1 MIMLLKIILVIF
13 LSFVILGFNSC
24 QNHPVLPKNAQNELT
39 VSPDTAWKSLTL
51 REKIGQVVCLGY
63 DKNQIQG
70 VGNGSADTFLNKY
83 PVGAMFLANWV
94 LGNSTPPDSLSQL
107 YIKTIGELAKASK
120 TPLLFSEDFETGMGN
135 AMPNFTLLPAEM
147 GLGATQSIQYAHWY
161 GDMVASELR
170 SIGLNW
176 ILNPVA
182 DLNMNPFNHLVNVR
196 SVGDHPEKAA
206 KMLSSQVIAMQKHH
220 LAATAKHFP
229 GDGTDFINQHFCTSQ
244 MKLSYSEW
252 QKTFGLVYKQL
263 IDDGIMAIMAGHI
276 TFPGYQKELWN
287 GEYLPATL
295 SPELLKG
302 LLKGT
307 LGFGGVIVS
316 DALNMAGIAG
326 YFPNQLETE
335 IACFNAGCDIL
346 LWPSLEF
353 MDTLEA
359 RIVRKEMDEDRLN
372 DAVSRVW
379 NMKRKLG
386 LFDKG
391 YQIFDTLSK
400 EEFQDHSA
408 KATEITQKS
417 MTLLSDKNNLL
428 PLDTSSSKKILLC
441 VVSGGDQQVTFIP
454 FKEALT
460 AKGFEVDIRSNLSF
474 FTHGHELNQLSAT
487 YDKFIF
493 IFNSNPANPWGSLDL
508 RGDGALTVWSANKLP
523 HEKVISIAFGNPY
536 ENLGYMQRTWCR
548 INCYSADKQSQK
560 ILVDGIIG
568 GYEFTGVLPVRVP

>member
-1 MIMLLKIILVIF
+1 MKLTIFSIGLLIVLLF
-13 LSFVILGFNSC
+13 THC
-24 QNHPVLPKNAQNELT
+24 QNHQVLSDKGKEQQQLI
-39 VSPDTAWKSLTL
+39 SPDTSWKSLTL

-63 DKNQIQG
+63 DKHQILEK
-70 VGNGSADTFLNKY
+70 GNGSMDTFFNKY

-94 LGNSTPPDSLSQL
+94 LGNDATPDSLSQL
-107 YIKTIGELAKASK
+107 YIKTITELSKASK

-135 AMPNFTLLPAEM
+135 AMPNYTLLTAEM
-147 GLGATQSIQYAHWY
+147 GLGATQSVQYAGWF
-161 GDMVASELR
+161 GDIVASELR

-196 SVGDHPEKAA
+196 SVGDNPEKAA
-206 KMLSSQVIAMQKHH
+206 QMLSAQVNAMQNHH

-244 MKLSYSEW
+244 IKLSYSEW
-252 QKTFGLVYKQL
+252 QKTFGLVYQQL

-276 TFPGYQKELWN
+276 TFPGYQKEQLN

-307 LGFGGVIVS
+307 LGFDGVIVS

-326 YFPNQLETE
+326 YYPNQLETE
-335 IACFNAGCDIL
+335 IACFTAGCDIL

-359 RIVRKEMDEDRLN
+359 RILRKEMDEERLN

-379 NMKRKLG
+379 NMKKKVG
-386 LFDKG
+386 LFDEN
-391 YQIFDTLSK
+391 YPILEPLSK
-400 EEFQDHSA
+400 KELTDHKA
-408 KATEITQKS
+408 KATEIIQKS
-417 MTLLSDKNNLL
+417 MTLLSNKDHLL
-428 PLDTSSSKKILLC
+428 PLDTITSKKILLC
-441 VVSGGDQQVTFIP
+441 VVSDGDQQATFIP

-474 FTHGHELNQLSAT
+474 FSHGHELNQLTAL

-493 IFNSNPANPWGSLDL
+493 IFYSNPANPWGSLDL
-508 RGDGALTVWSANKLP
+508 RGEGALTAWSANKLP

-536 ENLGYMQRTWCR
+536 ENLGYMQRVWCR
-548 INCYSADKQSQK
+548 INCYSADKQSQT
-560 ILVDGIIG
+560 ILADGITG